1 MPSCVGYQDLVS
13 IILDSLKSHCTIL
26 EIDSQSLDTEED
38 SLFDYWIVAISSI
51 LSRYMTKT
59 AAM

>member
-1 MPSCVGYQDLVS
+1 MVSCVGYQDLVS

-38 SLFDYWIVAISSI
+38 KRPELFDYWIVAISSI
-51 LSRYMTKT
+51 HSI
-59 AAM
+59 